1 MVVLVVVPAVVAPP
15 EAAVVS
21 ICSNC
26 SNCGGATSRGGSHAS
41 TCTNTVVEKEFKIAI
56 KRKEGQLIE
65 VSFQVDSESFPWD
78 TYSCGGVGCG
88 IGSSSTSRGSSG

>member
-56 KRKEGQLIE
+56 KRKEGQLIG
-65 VSFQVDSESFPWD
+65 VSFQVDSEGFPWD
-78 TYSCGGVGCG
+78 THSCGGVGCG
-88 IGSSSTSRGSSG
+88 TGSSSTSRGSSG